1 MLLSTDRSSIDI
13 TPEGPGLSVL
23 FCTPLIRRDT
33 GVVVVG
39 ERACAAPLIDAGD
52 GGAVVG
58 RTHQRQPTTLR

>member
-33 GVVVVG
+33 GVVS
-39 ERACAAPLIDAGD
+39 PLNWRWRRRSRGGPDAS
-52 GGAVVG
+52 A
-58 RTHQRQPTTLR
+58 L

>member
-33 GVVVVG
+33 GVVSPLNWRWRRRSRG
-39 ERACAAPLIDAGD
+39 GPDASAPAHHPE
-52 GGAVVG
+52 V
-58 RTHQRQPTTLR
+58 